1 MGCIGW
7 FLSWVVFKVASLEV
21 GSSVVASFVV
31 ALSVVAVMV
40 VVCGG
45 KLESIFFKIIY

>member
-7 FLSWVVFKVASLEV
+7 FLSWVVFGVASLEV

-31 ALSVVAVMV
+31 ALLV

-45 KLESIFFKIIY
+45 KLGSVCLQ

>member
-1 MGCIGW
+1 MMFG
-7 FLSWVVFKVASLEV
+7 VASLEV
-21 GSSVVASFVV
+21 ESSVVASFVV

-45 KLESIFFKIIY
+45 KLESVFFTIIY